1 MMPDMVKITKGP
13 KSENDFNLNQNWRG
27 NQITSPKINRK
38 LSAVNAILPPM
49 NFGLAPEQ
57 QRKYTLVLDL
67 DETLVHFD

>member
-49 NFGLAPEQ
+49 NFGLAPE
-57 QRKYTLVLDL
+57 
-67 DETLVHFD
+67 